1 MDLLKLVREIG
12 VFELGANLTKV
23 LNSEAIWSKAGA
35 IMPLP
40 EADLLNNIERI
51 AGWLTSFGKS
61 KYLFLTPEL
70 ALIEYL
76 AALCPGKEA
85 IMVVSS
91 DMESDIRARLWNN
104 LPKHMRTSLLEEPF
118 FPNEFYPQNGIIVA
132 CGYLAGGRAM
142 VLPETYRMIDH
153 YVGGFYG
160 KKVFVPYTELAE
172 GTRYGGWLETSADKF
187 NQIWRAGA

>member
-1 MDLLKLVREIG
+1 M
-12 VFELGANLTKV
+12 
-23 LNSEAIWSKAGA
+23 
-35 IMPLP
+35 
-40 EADLLNNIERI
+40 
-51 AGWLTSFGKS
+51 
-61 KYLFLTPEL
+61 FLTPEL
-70 ALIEYL
+70 ALIEHL
-76 AALCPGKEA
+76 AALYPGQEA

-91 DMESDIRARLWNN
+91 GMESDIRARLWNN
-104 LPKHMRTSLLEEPF
+104 LPKHMRTSLLDEPF

-172 GTRYGGWLETSADKF
+172 GARYGGWLEVSADKF
-187 NQIWRAGA
+187 NQIWRVGT